1 MRKQI
6 LILGHDYTTQ
16 FVDIFNQY
24 TRLFDRN
31 LYDVTVAY
39 LTGEPDEE
47 IKKRTLAENVIFLN
61 IPKSGIRSLKIKAV
75 QKLLSL
81 TREKQFHIV
90 VCHRYKPTY
99 IMMWV
104 SRFHK
109 IPLLISVMH
118 ELDTLASVKRRLF
131 IACAAPGNMLFAGVS
146 NAVRDDLRKSLWFI
160 PKERII
166 TLYNMVDVD
175 LTEPQL
181 LSRDEAR
188 SKLLLPEDAVV
199 FGTLGRLVKNKDQTT
214 LIQAFSLIKPYCP
227 KAKLVIMGSGEL
239 EASLKQQIRDNHLDN
254 DILLTGYLS
263 VGFRYMK
270 AFDCFVLSSIQEAFG
285 RVLLE
290 AMIAKLPII
299 ATRVHGIPEVVANA
313 GILVEPKDPVNL
325 ATAMQR
331 IYELSPQ
338 AREERGD
345 AAYQHAVKHFSIPLF
360 YKQFWQLPAI
370 SALFNPMS

>member
-24 TRLFDRN
+24 TRLFDKTQ
-31 LYDVTVAY
+31 YDVTVAY

-47 IKKRTLAENVIFLN
+47 IRQRTLAENVIFLN
-61 IPKSGIRSLKIKAV
+61 FPKSGIRSLKVKAV
-75 QKLLSL
+75 KKLLSL
-81 TREKQFHIV
+81 TREKNFHIV
-90 VCHRYKPTY
+90 VCHRYKPAY

-104 SRFHK
+104 ARFHK

-118 ELDTLASVKRRLF
+118 ELRTMTSIKRRLF
-131 IACAAPGNMLFAGVS
+131 IAAAAPRNMLFAGVS
-146 NAVRDDLRKSLWFI
+146 NAVRDDLRKSLWFL
-160 PKERII
+160 PRERVI
-166 TLYNMVDVD
+166 TLYNMVDIS

-181 LSRDEAR
+181 FDRHTAR
-188 SKLLLPEDAVV
+188 GKLGLDDKTFV
-199 FGTLGRLVKNKDQTT
+199 FGTLGRLVKNKDQAT
-214 LIQAFSLIKPYCP
+214 LIQSFALIKPFCP
-227 KAKLVIMGSGEL
+227 RAKLVIMGSGEL
-239 EASLKQQIRDNHLDN
+239 ESLLKNQIHENNLEN
-254 DILLTGYLS
+254 DVILTGHLGSGY
-263 VGFRYMK
+263 RYMK

-313 GILVEPKDPVNL
+313 GTLVEPHDPINM
-325 ATAMQR
+325 ATAMQKT
-331 IYELSPQ
+331 YELSAH
-338 AREERGD
+338 AREEQGE
-345 AAYQHAVKHFSIPLF
+345 AAYERAVKHFSIPLF

-370 SALFNPMS
+370 SRLFNPTS